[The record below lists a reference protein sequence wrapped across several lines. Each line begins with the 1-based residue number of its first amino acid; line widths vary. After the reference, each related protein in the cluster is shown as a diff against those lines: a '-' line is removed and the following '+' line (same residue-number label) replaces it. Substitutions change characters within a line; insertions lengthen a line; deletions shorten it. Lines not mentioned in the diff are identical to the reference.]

1 MLDMLKDWFEQVK
14 KARTFPIIIV
24 YILLITILAH
34 RLFMLQIVDGET
46 ISNESEKKKDKKR
59 YIKGTRGNI
68 YDCNG
73 VLLAYNELS
82 YSVTL

>member
-1 MLDMLKDWFEQVK
+1 MLKDWFEQVK

-34 RLFMLQIVDGET
+34 RLFVLQIVDGET

-59 YIKGTRGNI
+59 YI
-68 YDCNG
+68 
-73 VLLAYNELS
+73 
-82 YSVTL
+82 